1 MDLKKILKRNHK
13 KIINLVIFICIFIFL
28 LTYFKPSLILS
39 KTTIAGGDTISHYYP
54 AHYMK
59 TYLLPNFK
67 ITGWSPG
74 WYAGFPIF
82 HFYMPVCYILASILG
97 YVIGLQI
104 AFKIITI
111 LGIFLLPITSFYCF
125 KIMKFKFPMPIIA
138 ALMSLIFLFHQGNSM
153 WGGNIP
159 STLAGEFSYSLS
171 LSIMVDI
178 LGLLPSTSVFFS
190 TGEYVMARLFFY
202 VIMLKM

>member
-1 MDLKKILKRNHK
+1 MNLKTFFSKNHQ
-13 KIINLVIFICIFIFL
+13 KIINLIIFLTIFIFL

-74 WYAGFPIF
+74 WYGGFPIF
-82 HFYMPVCYILASILG
+82 HFYMPVCYILASLLG
-97 YVIGLQI
+97 YMIGLQI

-111 LGIFLLPITSFYCF
+111 IGVFQQLFLL
-125 KIMKFKFPMPIIA
+125 
-138 ALMSLIFLFHQGNSM
+138 L
-153 WGGNIP
+153 
-159 STLAGEFSYSLS
+159 
-171 LSIMVDI
+171 
-178 LGLLPSTSVFFS
+178 
-190 TGEYVMARLFFY
+190 
-202 VIMLKM
+202 